1 MSARDAWGEA
11 RRHTPDYE
19 FLDVP
24 KGTLTEGPVWLPGSR
39 ELLWV
44 YIMENSI
51 SRAGLD
57 GSNLTTWTMPGEVGF
72 AVPADDGSLIVGQP
86 DGIHHLDP
94 TTGEARPLALLPGPD
109 PRIRVNDGKC
119 DHTGRVWFGTMHRA
133 ETEPLGGLFRVTP
146 EGAEAVV
153 EGICTGNGIG
163 WSPDGTRVYYTDSG
177 VPRCLYAAD
186 FDAERGRV
194 SRSRLFLPPEY
205 PGNPDGLCVDSEG
218 FIWGA
223 RWQASALVRI
233 TPEGVVADVYRTPML
248 RPTSCCFAGP
258 ELDEL
263 VVTSADWGEGA
274 GPCAGRIMR
283 FRPGARGLAE
293 VPARMDLVPGA

>member
-1 MSARDAWGEA
+1 MWGNARQ
-11 RRHTPDYE
+11 HTPDYE

-24 KGTLTEGPVWLPGSR
+24 RGTLTEGPVWLPDRR

-44 YIMENSI
+44 DIMENSI

-57 GSNLTTWTMPGEVGF
+57 GSDLMTWTMPGEVGF
-72 AVPADDGSLIVGQP
+72 AVPADDGNLIVGQP
-86 DGIHHLDP
+86 DGIHHVDL
-94 TTGEARPLALLPGPD
+94 TTREARPLALLPERD

-133 ETEPLGGLFRVTP
+133 ENEPLGKLFTVTP
-146 EGAEAVV
+146 EGVEAVV
-153 EGICTGNGIG
+153 EGLCTGNGIG

-177 VPRCLYAAD
+177 TPRCLYAAD

-194 SRSRLFLPPEY
+194 SHSRLFLPPEY

-218 FIWGA
+218 CLWGA

-233 TPEGVVADVYRTPML
+233 TPEGVVTDVYHTPMF

-263 VVTSADWGEGA
+263 VVTSAD
-274 GPCAGRIMR
+274 
-283 FRPGARGLAE
+283 
-293 VPARMDLVPGA
+293 

>member
-1 MSARDAWGEA
+1 MWGDARQ
-11 RRHTPDYE
+11 HTPDYE

-24 KGTLTEGPVWLPGSR
+24 RGTLTEGPVWLPDRR

-44 YIMENSI
+44 DIMENSI

-57 GSNLTTWTMPGEVGF
+57 GSDLMTWTMPGEVGF
-72 AVPADDGSLIVGQP
+72 AVPADDGNLIVGQP
-86 DGIHHLDP
+86 DGIHHVDL
-94 TTGEARPLALLPGPD
+94 TTREARPLALLPERD

-133 ETEPLGGLFRVTP
+133 ENEPLGKLFTV
-146 EGAEAVV
+146 
-153 EGICTGNGIG
+153 
-163 WSPDGTRVYYTDSG
+163 
-177 VPRCLYAAD
+177 
-186 FDAERGRV
+186 
-194 SRSRLFLPPEY
+194 
-205 PGNPDGLCVDSEG
+205 
-218 FIWGA
+218 
-223 RWQASALVRI
+223 
-233 TPEGVVADVYRTPML
+233 TPEGVVTDVYHTPMF

-293 VPARMDLVPGA
+293 VPARMDLMPEP